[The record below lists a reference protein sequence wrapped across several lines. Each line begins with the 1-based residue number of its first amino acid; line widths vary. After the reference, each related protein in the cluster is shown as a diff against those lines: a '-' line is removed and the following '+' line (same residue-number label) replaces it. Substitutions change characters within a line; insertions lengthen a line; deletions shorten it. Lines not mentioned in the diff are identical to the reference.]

1 MAEPEMLKLY
11 RALVAKIAALPR
23 PPRVR
28 EGLVQA
34 DGQVLFPG
42 DTAPLPLVHD
52 GLPGDWITALHT
64 DQRVHPLAR
73 PGSTAIVIDGTA
85 YRSAGVFASLPA
97 YSLTAAAPAY
107 YATIEVPAP
116 FAPPAGWGF
125 VPHVVRT
132 VRYPSVAVG
141 NPRANPLQIRYVQH
155 GSASI
160 DASLVIGWR
169 LLPV

>member
-1 MAEPEMLKLY
+1 MAEPEMLKMY
-11 RALVAKIAALPR
+11 RKLVARIAAIPR

-34 DGQVLFPG
+34 DGRVLFPG
-42 DTAPLPLVHD
+42 DSEALPLVHD
-52 GLPGDWITALHT
+52 GLPGDWITALHA

-73 PGSTAIVIDGTA
+73 PGSSVLVIDNVA
-85 YRSAGVFASLPA
+85 YQSAGVFPSLPA
-97 YSLTAAAPAY
+97 YALTPAAPAY

-132 VRYPSVAVG
+132 FRYPSVAVG
-141 NPRANPLQIRYVQH
+141 DPRANPLQIRYVQH